1 MGTVSKSLSIP
12 VDLLARAEEQAHI
25 ERTTFSAL
33 AQKAIEKYINNAE
46 QSSAKQRRRA

>member
-12 VDLLARAEEQAHI
+12 ADLLLKAEEQAHI

-33 AQKAIEKYINNAE
+33 AQKAIEKYLNSVE
-46 QSSAKQRRRA
+46 QKQRRRA